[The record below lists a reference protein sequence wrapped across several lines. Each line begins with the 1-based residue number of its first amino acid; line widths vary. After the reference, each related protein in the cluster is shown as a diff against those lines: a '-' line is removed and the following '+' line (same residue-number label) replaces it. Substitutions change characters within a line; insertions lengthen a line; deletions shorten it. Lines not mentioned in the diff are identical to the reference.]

1 MTLLKKPVKTLVL
14 GGGGRENALCWKLAQ
29 SPMCKEIYCAPGNG
43 GTASLDKVKNLDI
56 DILDFN
62 TIKKFCKD
70 EPIDLVVVGPELPLS
85 QGIVDVLEAD
95 GIRVFGPDRQGAC
108 LEWSKAYAKE
118 FMENAGIPTAK
129 FEVVDSL
136 TKTEA
141 VLKNQWA
148 RVIKVDGLAA
158 GKGVFVC
165 VDEKE
170 AQEAAEKI
178 FKQRAFGD
186 AGNKVVIEEK
196 LSGDELSL
204 LALCDGTN
212 LQPMLASQ
220 DHKRRFEND
229 RGPNTG
235 GMGAYAPVELYKRH
249 EEAIEEQVLNPI
261 RQALKEGKLVFK
273 GVLFIGLMIS
283 DKPYVLEFNTRFGDP
298 ETQTILPLL
307 KSDLLEALW
316 ACTEKSLDK
325 VKLEWSNN
333 SSCCVCL
340 VADNYPEGSSKGQRI
355 EISAD
360 IEDAFVFHAGT
371 KLVDGKLVTN
381 GGRVLNVVGLA
392 PTMSEA
398 IAAAYN
404 ALPSIKFNGMAYRRD
419 IARRASACPSV

>member
-1 MTLLKKPVKTLVL
+1 MTLKQAKILVL
-14 GGGGRENALCWKLAQ
+14 GSGGRENALCWKLAQ

-43 GTASLDKVKNLDI
+43 GTATLDKVKNLDL

-85 QGIVDVLEAD
+85 LGIVDVLEAD
-95 GIRVFGPDRQGAC
+95 NIRVFGPTRQGAC
-108 LEWSKAYAKE
+108 LEWSKAYAKQ
-118 FMENAGIPTAK
+118 FMADMGIPTAK
-129 FEVVDSL
+129 FVVADSME
-136 TKTEA
+136 KTA
-141 VLKNQWA
+141 DIIKDHWA

-170 AQEAAEKI
+170 CLDAAEKI
-178 FKQRAFGD
+178 FKQKAFGE
-186 AGNKVVIEEK
+186 AGSQIIIEEK
-196 LSGDELSL
+196 LFGDELSL
-204 LALCDGTN
+204 LALCDGED
-212 LQPMLASQ
+212 LYPMLASQ

-249 EEAIEEQVLNPI
+249 EKAIEEQVLNPI
-261 RQALKEGKLVFK
+261 RQALKAGKLVFK
-273 GVLFIGLMIS
+273 GVLFIGLMVS

-316 ACTEKSLDK
+316 ACTEGSLNK
-325 VKLEWSNN
+325 VKLEWAKN

-340 VADNYPEGSSKGQRI
+340 VADSYPEGSSKGQRI
-355 EISAD
+355 EIGTD
-360 IEDAFVFHAGT
+360 IEDAVIFNAGT
-371 KLVDGKLVTN
+371 KIADGKLVTN
-381 GGRVLNVVGLA
+381 GGRVLNVVGIA

-404 ALPSIKFNGMAYRRD
+404 AIPLIKFNGMAYRRD
-419 IARRASACPSV
+419 IARRASVCPSA

>member
-1 MTLLKKPVKTLVL
+1 MKKPVKILVL
-14 GGGGRENALCWKLAQ
+14 GNGGRENALCWKLAQ

-62 TIKKFCKD
+62 LVNKFCKD

-95 GIRVFGPDRQGAC
+95 DIRVFGPDRQGAC

-118 FMENAGIPTAK
+118 FMENVGIPSAK

-141 VLKNQWA
+141 VIKNHWA

-165 VDEKE
+165 ADEKE

-212 LQPMLASQ
+212 LVPMLASQ

-249 EEAIEEQVLNPI
+249 EKAIEEQVLNPI
-261 RQALKEGKLVFK
+261 RKALKEGKLVFK
-273 GVLFIGLMIS
+273 GVLFIGLLIS
-283 DKPYVLEFNTRFGDP
+283 DKPHVLEFNTRFGDP

-316 ACTEKSLDK
+316 ACTDKSLDK

-355 EISAD
+355 EISSD
-360 IEDAFVFHAGT
+360 IEDAVVFHAGT
-371 KLVDGKLVTN
+371 KLADGKLVTN
-381 GGRVLNVVGLA
+381 GGRVLNVVGVA
-392 PTMSEA
+392 PAMSEA

-404 ALPSIKFNGMAYRRD
+404 AIPSIKFNGMAYRRD
-419 IARRASACPSV
+419 IARRTSACPSV

>member
-1 MTLLKKPVKTLVL
+1 MTLPGKPVNILVL
-14 GGGGRENALCWKLAQ
+14 GSGGRENVLCWKLAQ
-29 SPMCKEIYCAPGNG
+29 SPLCKAIYCAPGNG
-43 GTASLDKVKNLDI
+43 GTAKLDKVQNLEI

-62 TIKKFCKD
+62 TIKKFCHD
-70 EPIDLVVVGPELPLS
+70 QPIDLVVVGPELPLS

-95 GIRVFGPDRQGAC
+95 GIRVFGPSRQGAC
-108 LEWSKAYAKE
+108 LEWSKAFAKE
-118 FMENAGIPTAK
+118 FMENVGIPTAK
-129 FEVVDSL
+129 FVVSESFE
-136 TKTEA
+136 KTEETI
-141 VLKNQWA
+141 KNNWA
-148 RVIKVDGLAA
+148 RVLKVDGLAA

-170 AQEAAEKI
+170 SLEAAEKI
-178 FKQRAFGD
+178 FKQKAFGE

-196 LSGDELSL
+196 LFGDELSL
-204 LALCDGTN
+204 LALCDGVD
-212 LQPMLASQ
+212 LVPLLASQ

-249 EEAIEEQVLNPI
+249 EKAIEEQVLNPI
-261 RQALKEGKLVFK
+261 RNALKAGKLTFK
-273 GVLFIGLMIS
+273 GVLFIGLMVS

-316 ACTEKSLDK
+316 ACTDKTLSK

-340 VADNYPEGSSKGQRI
+340 VAENYPEGNSKGQKI
-355 EISAD
+355 ELPEEF
-360 IEDAFVFHAGT
+360 EDTFVFHAGT
-371 KLVDGKLVTN
+371 KVADGKLVTN
-381 GGRVLNVVGLA
+381 GGRILNVVGVA
-392 PTMSEA
+392 PTMSQA

-404 ALPSIKFNGMAYRRD
+404 TIPSVKFSGLAYRRD
-419 IARRASACPSV
+419 IARRALACPSV

>member
-1 MTLLKKPVKTLVL
+1 MKKPVKILVL

-29 SPMCKEIYCAPGNG
+29 SPVCEEIYCAPGNG

-62 TIKKFCKD
+62 TVKKFCKD

-85 QGIVDVLEAD
+85 QSIVDVLEAD
-95 GIRVFGPDRQGAC
+95 GIRVFGPNRQGAC

-118 FMENAGIPTAK
+118 FMENAGIPNAK

-141 VLKNQWA
+141 VIKNHWA

-165 VDEKE
+165 ADEKE

-212 LQPMLASQ
+212 LVPMLASQ

-249 EEAIEEQVLNPI
+249 EKAIEEHVLNPI
-261 RQALKEGKLVFK
+261 RKALKEGKLVFK

-316 ACTEKSLDK
+316 ACTEKTLDK
-325 VKLEWSNN
+325 VKLEWSSN

-355 EISAD
+355 EISSD
-360 IEDAFVFHAGT
+360 IEDAVVFHAGT
-371 KLVDGKLVTN
+371 KLADGKLVTN
-381 GGRVLNVVGLA
+381 GGRVLNVVGVA

-404 ALPSIKFNGMAYRRD
+404 AIPSIKFTGMAYRRD